1 MEQHSKFRYLI
12 QRIIKYVIRGDNLER
27 WNEVFLGQIPD
38 GIYQTRLSNGEE
50 DGLIIELTSDQ
61 NCVQLIFGIVEA
73 IRMID
78 EGMVQE
84 HLYSEKEL
92 IRFKAEKFRNTIYEI
107 FGGEFLNQIKHF
119 SAGYAEA
126 LHLKHYIII
135 TQNYN
140 IEVITA
146 WEPRIEICD
155 N

>member
-92 IRFKAEKFRNTIYEI
+92 KKNILKVRLT
-107 FGGEFLNQIKHF
+107 QIKKRILINNF
-119 SAGYAEA
+119 WKVIKINVN
-126 LHLKHYIII
+126 LCKNICYI
-135 TQNYN
+135 N
-140 IEVITA
+140 
-146 WEPRIEICD
+146 
-155 N
+155 